1 MILSCPDCSTR
12 YFVPDQAVG
21 PNGRTVRCTSCG
33 HAWRAEGEETL
44 ELVADPEVGAIGMA
58 QEPLTPEAPLTG
70 PELPK
75 VLRARAEEQR
85 RLKKAVV
92 HGAVWAFIGALGL
105 GLIGSAYLFR
115 VDVVEAVP
123 RAAAAYAAVG
133 LPVNATGLEFE
144 EIAARAGPP
153 GSGSVEVTFRLRNV
167 RGEPRV
173 APPVRVALLNGEGGR
188 VDTRIVQPPLEP
200 IAPGH
205 VLYLTASIPDP
216 GGHGADVDLAFAP
229 ELRREAPPAAPA
241 EPPAAPQPAE
251 MEHAETES
259 GLRPALGLE
268 DGPAPEAEPLPP
280 EAIAALDSGAHE
292 AVSTAGHG

>member
-85 RLKKAVV
+85 RLQKAVV

-105 GLIGSAYLFR
+105 GLI
-115 VDVVEAVP
+115 
-123 RAAAAYAAVG
+123 
-133 LPVNATGLEFE
+133 ATGLEFE

-251 MEHAETES
+251 TEHAETES

>member
-58 QEPLTPEAPLTG
+58 SEPLTPEAPLTG

-85 RLKKAVV
+85 RLKKAIV
-92 HGAVWAFIGALGL
+92 HGAVWAFMGAVGL

-133 LPVNATGLEFE
+133 LPVNVTGLEFE
-144 EIAARAGPP
+144 EVVARAGPP
-153 GSGSVEVTFRLRNV
+153 GSGAVEVTFRVRNV
-167 RGEPRV
+167 RAEPRR

-188 VDTRIVQPPLEP
+188 IDTRIVQPPAEP

-205 VLYLTASIPDP
+205 VLYLSATIPDP
-216 GGHGADVDLAFAP
+216 RGHGADVDLAFAP
-229 ELRREAPPAAPA
+229 ELRRTAPPALPARDAPS
-241 EPPAAPQPAE
+241 EAA
-251 MEHAETES
+251 EHAEEADP
-259 GLRPALGLE
+259 GLRPAL
-268 DGPAPEAEPLPP
+268 DVDHGPIPEAEPLPVE
-280 EAIAALDSGAHE
+280 EAHALDSEDAE